1 MPFTAL
7 LLVLVGALPRDTVP
21 ARPEDAI
28 LAAFDHAWVVAL
40 GENHGHL
47 ELHDLLLR
55 LLEDPRAPEVIDDV
69 AVEWGNSLY
78 QDVIDRYVR
87 GADVPWDSVTM
98 AWRNTI
104 VSPNTVWDAPVYE
117 RFFREVRRIN
127 AGRTADRRFRVLLA
141 DAPVD
146 WARVDSV
153 AQLRPFFDRASAMAE
168 VVRRESLLGGRH
180 CLFVAG
186 GLHVS
191 RRPRARTSSTG
202 IPVGEITPVAWLEL
216 RHPGATYVIQ
226 SMGRAEEMGLAELVG
241 SGPPRLLESDA
252 DPVRDIRANDAT
264 TLRNRDGSRPDV
276 YGTATLRDI
285 VDAVL
290 VWDPEEL
297 SFPEPD
303 PATYRVDWYWSELNR
318 RSTILTGKPM
328 DPVLRA
334 SVERLGG

>member
-1 MPFTAL
+1 MPVAAV
-7 LLVLVGALPRDTVP
+7 LLVLAGAMPDDTVHVR
-21 ARPEDAI
+21 AEDAI

-78 QDVIDRYVR
+78 QDVIDRYVQ

-98 AWRNTI
+98 AWRNTV

-117 RFFREVRRIN
+117 RFFRRVRRIN
-127 AGRTADRRFRVLLA
+127 SGRAAERRFRVLLA
-141 DAPVD
+141 DSPVD
-146 WARVDSV
+146 WAEVDSV

-168 VVRRESLLGGRH
+168 TVRRESLLEARH

-191 RRPRARTSSTG
+191 RRPRVRRSSTG
-202 IPVGEITPVAWLEL
+202 IPLGEITPVAWLEL
-216 RHPGATYVIQ
+216 ENPGATYVIQ
-226 SMGRAEEMGLAELVG
+226 SMGRAEELGLVGLVG
-241 SGPPRLLESDA
+241 SGPPRLLEADA
-252 DPVRDIRANDAT
+252 GPVWDTRANDAT

-290 VWDPEEL
+290 VWDPESL

-303 PATYRVDWYWSELNR
+303 PATYQVEWYWAELNR
-318 RSTILTGKPM
+318 RSMMLTGQPM
-328 DPVLRA
+328 DPALRTP
-334 SVERLGG
+334 R